1 MFANYMEL
9 AIPLVALGGL
19 YVIVNSKPKCEPYM
33 NAYKPSPAPYVPQVE
48 EKDATVFTDMAGRE
62 ISTKEYT
69 SRMVPF
75 FGKTKNIGT
84 SLTNFSQSEQVMD
97 ALTGDGSTQLKKT
110 ENAPLFKPE
119 ESLAFAHGTPVQ
131 TNYLHERM
139 MPSMSMNNVK
149 PFQEER
155 VAPGINQGF
164 TTTGSGGF
172 NSGMEFRN
180 TWKDKTVDELRVAT
194 KPKETY
200 SLANHQGPA
209 QTLVKNL
216 GFEGKMEKHLPDRYF
231 VNTPDRY
238 FVTTGAEI
246 APTVRSIQNT
256 PLSQRVEITQSYQ
269 GIPGNAG
276 VCAPA
281 KQGMYRADHRQQL
294 GTQDVLPSKA
304 QVPQT
309 NTNPASYQILP
320 NNRSTQQSESFG
332 VIGSLVSAITAPI
345 KDIIKPTRKEELVGL
360 TRVGNLGAF
369 VPNAPI
375 PDSKVQNTIKQGTM
389 FSPLEMGARPF
400 VKVTDGAYLVSE
412 HQAVS
417 NERDTTTMDYTGIAT
432 STMPQQRVY
441 DTYHSPSVDK
451 TAAGRIANGNTQVF
465 NGQINQVVTSNRSNM
480 HAPYIGAP
488 QVSKVMAGP
497 EQYNMTRVPVQY
509 TEQSRFEPSLLDSL
523 KQNPYAHSII

>member
-1 MFANYMEL
+1 MFAKYMEL

-19 YVIVNSKPKCEPYM
+19 YVIVNSKQQAEPYV
-33 NAYKPSPAPYVPQVE
+33 NAYKPSPTTYVPKAE
-48 EKDATVFTDMAGRE
+48 ETNPTVFTDMAGRQ

-69 SRMVPF
+69 DRMVPF

-119 ESLAFAHGTPVQ
+119 DSLSFAHGTPVQ

-172 NSGMEFRN
+172 NSGME
-180 TWKDKTVDELRVAT
+180 LRVAT

-216 GFEGKMEKHLPDRYF
+216 GLEGKMEKHLPDRYF

-238 FVTTGAEI
+238 FVTTGSEI
-246 APTVRSIQNT
+246 APTVRSIQNA
-256 PLSQRVEITQSYQ
+256 PLSQRVETTQSYQ

-294 GTQDVLPSKA
+294 GTQDVLPSQA

-369 VPNAPI
+369 VPNAPV

-389 FSPLEMGARPF
+389 YSPLEMGARPF
-400 VKVTDGAYLVSE
+400 VKVTDGAYLVSDQ
-412 HQAVS
+412 QAVS
-417 NERDTTTMDYTGIAT
+417 NERDTTTMDYTGIAA
-432 STMPQQRVY
+432 STLPQQRVY

-451 TAAGRIANGNTQVF
+451 TAAGRTANGNTQVF
-465 NGQINQVVTSNRSNM
+465 HGQINQAVTSNRSNM
-480 HAPYIGAP
+480 HTPYIGAP

-509 TEQSRFEPSLLDSL
+509 TEQSRFESTLLDSL